1 MSEWVTNPKSR
12 EGRVLG
18 GHAGVGLWWTPV
30 AWHPLTYVDTGQSCR
45 LSLSVE
51 EGTGLQEVL
60 KSLVRFSTVTES
72 RWFDA
77 NALEV
82 AFESAV
88 GCSEAENGCLFV
100 ASQLVGGRLAAD

>member
-1 MSEWVTNPKSR
+1 MKQTNKR
-12 EGRVLG
+12 TLTRARVVVSL
-18 GHAGVGLWWTPV
+18 A
-30 AWHPLTYVDTGQSCR
+30 
-45 LSLSVE
+45 LSVE

-60 KSLVRFSTVTES
+60 RSLVRFSTVTES

-77 NALEV
+77 NAHEV